1 MLILSQLVH
10 TLKQQWATRVFQ
22 AARLNCTKRK
32 KCDMYL
38 RDIIEVTVSQTAIAA
53 TSKRHDNA
61 PVCKLKIK
69 RGGIRDTVRGWT

>member
-1 MLILSQLVH
+1 
-10 TLKQQWATRVFQ
+10 
-22 AARLNCTKRK
+22 
-32 KCDMYL
+32 MYL